1 MYFSFSYF
9 LSSVNFPGGSDG
21 KASAYNAGDP
31 GSTPGSGISPGEVN
45 GTPLQYS
52 CLGNPMES
60 TGSQIVAHD
69 WGTSF
74 FFFSCETFPY
84 SNHRLYITQR
94 EKKHIFNFQKLLLQ
108 SKLEH
113 LTLNNKLEGWKTK
126 GWHREAPFLF
136 LFHPRLIRKGQE
148 KSTLWLESESESH
161 SVVSNSLRPH
171 GLYSPWNSPGK
182 NTGVGTL
189 SLLQGIFPTQGLNLV
204 SHIVGGFF
212 TS

>member
-1 MYFSFSYF
+1 MVKRLPTMQETRFDPWVGNIPWRSKWHPIPV
-9 LSSVNFPGGSDG
+9 LLPGKSHGVH
-21 KASAYNAGDP
+21 
-31 GSTPGSGISPGEVN
+31 GITN
-45 GTPLQYS
+45 S
-52 CLGNPMES
+52 CTRLRDF
-60 TGSQIVAHD
+60 I
-69 WGTSF
+69 

-126 GWHREAPFLF
+126 GWRREAPFLF

-161 SVVSNSLRPH
+161 SVVSNSLWLH
-171 GLYSPWNSPGK
+171 GLYSPWNSPSK

-204 SHIVGGFF
+204 SHIAGGFF